1 MSYELALGAAG
12 AEVLEFQS
20 FGSYQGDWW
29 AYVRYKKKHGWVTGS
44 FGSCSVCDAFEAEF
58 GWSDNEKPDY
68 EKRMKAFG
76 LTYLDPLL
84 TQEEAE
90 MEATRNLD
98 WDHEAKEMLEFIK
111 KTGKKYVNV

>member
-12 AEVLEFQS
+12 AEVLEFET

-29 AYVRYKKKHGWVTGS
+29 AYVRYKNKHGWVTGS
-44 FGSCSVCDAFEAEF
+44 FGSCSGCDAFEAEF
-58 GWSDNEKPDY
+58 GWSDNDKPDY
-68 EKRMKAFG
+68 LDRMKEFG

-90 MEATRNLD
+90 SEAARNLE

-111 KTGKKYVNV
+111 TTGKKYVNV